1 MKKKLLNTAT
11 VETKTHSSKKD
22 IRFCYQIM
30 TLAAVWVSISNMSAR
45 HVIIALAVLVC
56 AGAMLFAVDY
66 QSLTPQSANLFAV
79 R

>member
-1 MKKKLLNTAT
+1 
-11 VETKTHSSKKD
+11 
-22 IRFCYQIM
+22 M
-30 TLAAVWVSISNMSAR
+30 TLAAVCVSISNMSAR